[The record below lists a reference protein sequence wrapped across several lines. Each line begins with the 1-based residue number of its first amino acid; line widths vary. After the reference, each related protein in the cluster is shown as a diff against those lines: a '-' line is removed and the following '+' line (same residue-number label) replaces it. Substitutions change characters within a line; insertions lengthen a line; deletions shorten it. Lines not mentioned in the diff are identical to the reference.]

1 MPYEILEHTADA
13 GVRGIGADAG
23 EAFAEAARG
32 MFSLMVSLA
41 AVRPHSAVE
50 VELEADSLEALLV
63 SWLGELLAQ
72 RDIEGLMFSRFQVQ
86 MHPIDGRWRLRGRA
100 WGEPLDVKRHEPQV
114 EVKAATNYGVR
125 VEQAGNRT
133 IAQCVL
139 DL

>member
-13 GVRGIGADAG
+13 GVRGIGVDEN

-32 MFSLMVSLA
+32 MFSLMVDLN
-41 AVRPHSAVE
+41 AVRAQRAVA

-63 SWLGELLAQ
+63 SWLAELLAQ
-72 RDIEGLMFSRFQVQ
+72 RDIEGLAFSRFQV
-86 MHPIDGRWRLRGRA
+86 HIEPADGQWRLRGRA
-100 WGEPLDVKRHEPQV
+100 WGEPLDVTRHSPQA
-114 EVKAATNYGVR
+114 EVKAATYYGVR
-125 VEQAGNRT
+125 VEQEENRT